1 MRWPLLATVLLLA
14 SPAAAE
20 SARVEGVQHLATLAD
35 DGPTAK
41 RPYTG
46 PQFSGKPPPLGAP
59 DTDRP
64 IPGPNL
70 SERLPPASAR
80 PVSSGTGFIVA
91 PGRVLTNNHVIND
104 CGSMVAR
111 NAKGSRS
118 PARVLATDRHRDLAL
133 LSIAAD
139 AGPPLTFR
147 ESPPVHR
154 GETVITYGYP
164 YSGLATSGPTITTGD
179 LSALAGLRDNPI
191 NFQITAP
198 VNPGNSGG
206 PLFDS
211 QGNVIGVV
219 VSKLNAMR
227 IAEMT
232 DGDIPQNVNF
242 AVKGTEALTFL
253 RANNTQPRTAAS
265 TGPDRRNTEID
276 DIANPSTLYLQ
287 CYP

>member
-1 MRWPLLATVLLLA
+1 MLVAGFLVLA
-14 SPAAAE
+14 SSVSAQPTWPATPP
-20 SARVEGVQHLATLAD
+20 RFVTPAD
-35 DGPTAK
+35 DSTAK

-46 PQFSGKPPPLGAP
+46 PQFLGKPPPLGAQDDRAPSANSAP
-59 DTDRP
+59 D
-64 IPGPNL
+64 
-70 SERLPPASAR
+70 RLPPASAR

-91 PGRVLTNNHVIND
+91 PGRVLTNNHVID
-104 CGSMVAR
+104 ECGSMVAR
-111 NAKGSRS
+111 NAKGSRT

-133 LSIAAD
+133 LSVTPD
-139 AGPPLTFR
+139 TGPALTFR
-147 ESPPVHR
+147 ESPPVRR
-154 GETVITYGYP
+154 GETVITYGFP
-164 YSGLATSGPTITTGD
+164 LSGLATSGPTLTIGD
-179 LSALAGLRDNPI
+179 LSALAGLRDNPL

-227 IAEMT
+227 TAEMT

-253 RANNTQPRTAAS
+253 RANNTEPRTAAS
-265 TGPDRRNTEID
+265 TGPDRRNTDID

-287 CYP
+287 CFP